1 MKIIISAVIP
11 EQDAQ
16 VASIIK
22 RVGEEFGAIG
32 EGFGPS
38 DPEVEQMSQYYH
50 QENKS
55 VYLVATIDNKVV
67 GGAGIA
73 KFNDDSEICELRK
86 LFLLPE
92 SRGLGL
98 GKELT
103 EQCLNFAIEMG
114 FKQCYLDTLASMTSA
129 IALYEKMGFSH
140 LDKALIGTI
149 HGGCDIWMIKQ
160 L

>member
-1 MKIIISAVIP
+1 MKMTISPIIP
-11 EQDAQ
+11 KQDSQ

-22 RVGEEFGAIG
+22 CVGEEFGAVG

-38 DPEVEQMSQYYH
+38 DPEVEEMSQYYH
-50 QENKS
+50 IDDKS
-55 VYLVATIDNKVV
+55 VYLVATIDNKIV

-73 KFNDDSEICELRK
+73 KFNDDDEICELRK

-92 SRGLGL
+92 SRGFGL
-98 GKELT
+98 GKGLT
-103 EQCLNFAIEMG
+103 EQCLNFAKEMG

-129 IALYEKMGFSH
+129 ISLYEKMGFSH
-140 LDKALIGTI
+140 LDKPLIGTI
-149 HGGCDIWMIKQ
+149 HGGCDVWMIKD